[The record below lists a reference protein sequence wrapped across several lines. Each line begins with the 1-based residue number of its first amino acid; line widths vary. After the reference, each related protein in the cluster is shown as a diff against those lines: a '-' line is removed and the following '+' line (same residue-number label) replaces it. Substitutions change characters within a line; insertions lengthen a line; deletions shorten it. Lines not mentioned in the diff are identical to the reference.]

1 VEYDG
6 EPKFE
11 PIEDTKLTYASNTA
25 TPVIAAGGK
34 YYAVDEAVWFVAAKP
49 TGSWAVAIE
58 VPDEIYTIP
67 VKSPLYYVTF
77 VRIYGYTPEVVYV
90 GYTQGY
96 TNVYVYNNTIVYG
109 TGYWYPGWYGRYYYL
124 TVMALSPFTL
134 VVGVGIAVDG
144 GDRAAIVPIATAI
157 AMVAVRATGPVIG
170 QASAILH
177 ATICIARSAT
187 KPALRQSIAKT
198 DRKPSR
204 EPPPVAPIMS
214 TPIAMVTCIA
224 TRTRAGSS
232 GQTRAGAKMQPR
244 TNREVRRAVSNRK
257 RNSKVAS
264 KSKSVLAVAPI
275 SSG

>member
-1 VEYDG
+1 MNIEKQEYYILLSGRWYASKSLQGPWAYIPGDELPDDFSKIPQESDMATVRYAVPGTEEAEEAVQEAQMPQTAAVDRNKASLTVEYDG

-11 PIEDTKLTYASNTA
+11 PVEDTKLTYASNTA

-109 TGYWYPGWYGRYYYL
+109 TGYWYPGWYGRYYY
-124 TVMALSPFTL
+124 P
-134 VVGVGIAVDG
+134 
-144 GDRAAIVPIATAI
+144 RPATW
-157 AMVAVRATGPVIG
+157 GL
-170 QASAILH
+170 Q
-177 ATICIARSAT
+177 
-187 KPALRQSIAKT
+187 
-198 DRKPSR
+198 
-204 EPPPVAPIMS
+204 
-214 TPIAMVTCIA
+214 
-224 TRTRAGSS
+224 
-232 GQTRAGAKMQPR
+232 
-244 TNREVRRAVSNRK
+244 
-257 RNSKVAS
+257 
-264 KSKSVLAVAPI
+264 
-275 SSG
+275 